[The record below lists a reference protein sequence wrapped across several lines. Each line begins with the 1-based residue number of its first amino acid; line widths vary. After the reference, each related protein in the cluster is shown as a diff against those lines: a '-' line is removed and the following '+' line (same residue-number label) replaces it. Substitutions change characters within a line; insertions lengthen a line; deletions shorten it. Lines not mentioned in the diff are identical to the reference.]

1 MLNYCLDSNSFIHI
15 PESNKSSRA
24 DWYIKTDKYDF
35 LVEQK
40 STISYLGIKQNTPD
54 IVAMK
59 KHILSCWGKAVKQ
72 LSKTE
77 KALELNNPIK
87 IILVYEGY
95 YQSECLDLLF
105 NMNDTLVDDNRYW
118 LVSIGE
124 FEMLM
129 HLYKTSPELFNE
141 IIQKKIKAEK
151 NKSLSGR
158 DLSYF
163 LSQHGI
169 TENQFLIDTEIT
181 DNLDIIKSIID
192 KELGLYK
199 N

>member
-1 MLNYCLDSNSFIHI
+1 
-15 PESNKSSRA
+15 
-24 DWYIKTDKYDF
+24 
-35 LVEQK
+35 
-40 STISYLGIKQNTPD
+40 
-54 IVAMK
+54 
-59 KHILSCWGKAVKQ
+59 
-72 LSKTE
+72 
-77 KALELNNPIK
+77 
-87 IILVYEGY
+87 
-95 YQSECLDLLF
+95 
-105 NMNDTLVDDNRYW
+105 
-118 LVSIGE
+118 
-124 FEMLM
+124 M